1 MVMPNRIFKINET
14 AEAALQSIKDRHY
27 VESLRHLNKPITGVG
42 ITFSPKT
49 KGVADWKEE
58 EL

>member
-1 MVMPNRIFKINET
+1 M
-14 AEAALQSIKDRHY
+14 KDRHY

-42 ITFSPKT
+42 VTFSAKT
-49 KGVADWKEE
+49 KGVADWKEA